1 MSTLLEKPVRVNRT
15 ITTSM
20 GHARAIEDP
29 ARSKIL
35 EALYHNELSAE
46 QIAGR
51 LEKAGHKKA
60 LTTVRHHLEILR
72 GSGLVEVVRIS
83 ETRGA
88 ITKFYGTS
96 TKLLGYSVPD
106 DFDDRYSKQIKSTAA
121 KVEKILTSIAPNMP
135 QLEQDTGRDEGYS
148 QYLMLEI
155 MNRAVTNVFENSA
168 VAGGSRAGATAAA
181 KDAAV
186 DAKAPSGSANA
197 GATAAAKDAA
207 VATAAAA
214 VDAKA
219 PSRQARKRRSKGS

>member
-1 MSTLLEKPVRVNRT
+1 MSTLLEKPVRVSRT

-35 EALYHNELSAE
+35 EVLYHNELSAE

-51 LEKAGHKKA
+51 LEEAGHKKA

-72 GSGLVEVVRIS
+72 GSGLVEVVRIR

-135 QLEQDTGRDEGYS
+135 QIEQDTSQGEGYS

-155 MNRAVTNVFENSA
+155 MNRAVTNVFEKSGA
-168 VAGGSRAGATAAA
+168 AGGAPAKTGDAGATPEAAPGSPAAA
-181 KDAAV
+181 AAAAP
-186 DAKAPSGSANA
+186 DAKAPS
-197 GATAAAKDAA
+197 K
-207 VATAAAA
+207 
-214 VDAKA
+214 
-219 PSRQARKRRSKGS
+219 PSKKRRHKGS